1 MFLIIY
7 FAKIH
12 KESTKFQKKYSNL
25 KEVSE
30 RNDVRGWVR
39 SCLKG
44 ENKTYDD
51 KIWLYELKN
60 DPTENKNLLD
70 NIKIE
75 NIKKTIEKSVGVD
88 ILSMV
93 IFNTQNESTN
103 RLDKNYNKFLE
114 LHNNTI
120 YCDFNDENE
129 DYEKIF
135 LEINKFI
142 EIQNI

>member
-1 MFLIIY
+1 MI
-7 FAKIH
+7 
-12 KESTKFQKKYSNL
+12 KFDL
-25 KEVSE
+25 
-30 RNDVRGWVR
+30 
-39 SCLKG
+39 
-44 ENKTYDD
+44 
-51 KIWLYELKN
+51 
-60 DPTENKNLLD
+60 
-70 NIKIE
+70 IKIE